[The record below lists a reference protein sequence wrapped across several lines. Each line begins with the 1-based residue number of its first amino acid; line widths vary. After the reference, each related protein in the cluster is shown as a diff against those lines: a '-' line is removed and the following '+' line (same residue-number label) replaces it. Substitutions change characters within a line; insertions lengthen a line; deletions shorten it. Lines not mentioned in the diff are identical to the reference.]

1 MKRLQNNHL
10 TMHLATST
18 VLTENA
24 VKFAS
29 FTAYPGLKALIDQSI
44 LDEQALANSQESR
57 KRNSTSAKNHVKNAV
72 VDFVLDL
79 SSKLSAYAIVTG
91 NRALLDKVRY
101 KANSIKRSS
110 DNKLV
115 MIFESILVCAAD
127 NSAVVLEY
135 GVTVQLLEDG
145 AALLENFKVEMQNML
160 LSNSEQKQLTAQL
173 RQQFKTTDASL
184 GKVDAMVKAMR
195 ANDPVMYR
203 LYHNARRKRRNGGA
217 KLAARCKVFDAG
229 TRQPLAKVRISI
241 HNSDRSKAVAGAD
254 LMKNVK
260 FSGNQGGFH
269 LKSLPTGTYLFSATY
284 SGYAEQEVTVY
295 INEGILSK
303 VEIPL
308 TRLVVNESAN

>member
-10 TMHLATST
+10 TMHLATSM

-24 VKFAS
+24 AKFAS
-29 FTAYPGLKALIDQSI
+29 FTAYPGLKAHIDQSI
-44 LDEQALANSQESR
+44 LDEQTLANSQESR
-57 KRNSTSAKNHVKNAV
+57 KRNSTAAKNHVKNAAI
-72 VDFVLDL
+72 DFVLDL

-91 NRALLDKVRY
+91 NRALLDKVRF

-115 MIFESILVCAAD
+115 MIFETILGCAAD
-127 NSAVVLEY
+127 HSAGVLEY
-135 GVTVQLLEDG
+135 GVTEQLLEDG

-160 LSNSEQKQLTAQL
+160 LSNSEQKQLTVQL
-173 RQQFKTTDASL
+173 KQQFKTTDASL
-184 GKVDAMVKAMR
+184 NTLDAMVKAMR
-195 ANDPVMYR
+195 AGDPVFYR

-217 KLAARCKVFDAG
+217 KLAAVCKVFDAG

-241 HNSDRSKAVAGAD
+241 RNSDSSKAVAGAE

-260 FSGNQGGFH
+260 FTGAQGGFH
-269 LKSLPTGTYLFSATY
+269 LKSISTGTYIFSATY
-284 SGYAEQEVTVY
+284 SGYALQEVTVF
-295 INEGILSK
+295 INEGVLSK

-308 TRLVVNESAN
+308 TRLIVNESAN